1 MDGIPERDS
10 VGLAEE
16 VFEIGGLLVWV
27 GLAEEV
33 LDLIELAV
41 FVLVIIFVTV
51 VIGVDELVFES
62 AELLE
67 HTGEEDDDFEDDP
80 VRVDVIVEVVVFVEV
95 GDGLTRDVGRDVLV
109 FVVVLVE
116 VLLLVAVG
124 VGITFSRVNFRSL
137 YFVLK
142 SVKS

>member
-1 MDGIPERDS
+1 MDGIPEREN

-27 GLAEEV
+27 GLAEDV

-51 VIGVDELVFES
+51 LIGVDELVFERS
-62 AELLE
+62 ELLE
-67 HTGEEDDDFEDDP
+67 LTGEEDDDFDDEL
-80 VRVDVIVEVVVFVEV
+80 VRVEVIVEVVVFVEV

-124 VGITFSRVNFRSL
+124 VGITFSKVNFRSL